1 MRVNT
6 GGGGRYGLV
15 SRSSVTTR
23 YYNENTQKLAL
34 GLTLGASA
42 ALAGQAANAESVLR
56 VGMTA
61 GDIPIVLGQPDQGFE
76 GYRFVGYN
84 LYDPLSFG
92 TCRERTRR
100 PTLSFYHFW
109 KIDPNDNKRWLITL
123 RKALSGTMGA
133 IFVPEDVV
141 WNLDRIAN
149 KDAPQF
155 NVKQFGMIRNRT
167 GNIDK
172 VEVLGDHE
180 IAIVTKTPDALFPYQ
195 LSYWFMISKCRLTET
210 Q

>member
-1 MRVNT
+1 M
-6 GGGGRYGLV
+6 G
-15 SRSSVTTR
+15 SRKRAVRARFALTCN
-23 YYNENTQKLAL
+23 NEVLQQILKKLAL

-84 LYDPLSFG
+84 LYDPLVLWD
-92 TCRERTRR
+92 
-100 PTLSFYHFW
+100 LSQGDTAADIKPGLATSW

-123 RKALSGTMGA
+123 RKGVKWHDGCD
-133 IFVPEDVV
+133 FVPEDVV

-155 NVKQFGMIRNRT
+155 NVKQFGMISTR
-167 GNIDK
+167 
-172 VEVLGDHE
+172 
-180 IAIVTKTPDALFPYQ
+180 
-195 LSYWFMISKCRLTET
+195 
-210 Q
+210 